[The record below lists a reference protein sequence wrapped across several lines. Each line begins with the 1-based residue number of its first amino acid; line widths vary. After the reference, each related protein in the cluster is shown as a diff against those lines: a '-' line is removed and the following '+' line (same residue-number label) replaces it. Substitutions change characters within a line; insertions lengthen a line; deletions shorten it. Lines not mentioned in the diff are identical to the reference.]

1 MKKTTMQKRTQ
12 IANAVMYYIYR
23 YIDSDINLDTLCQE
37 LKISKFYMHRIFKEE
52 FGKNIY
58 ESIKSIR
65 LQKASNLLI
74 TNHHSTISQIASMC
88 GYSSSTSFIRAFRER
103 FHTTPKQ
110 WRSGAYREYSK
121 NILRIYNQKSFDVEP
136 TILKLPKQHCY
147 YIRHQ
152 GYDRSI
158 KKTWQKLHTW
168 LLCND
173 IEHYTQVGLHHDNPI
188 ITPLSECQYVA
199 GVIVENEVDDTSL
212 PSLTIPQGIYA
223 KFYLEGVYGD
233 VLEFIRWVY
242 HTWLVE
248 SGYETTTTPSFALYH
263 QNHFLS
269 KDEHFSLEY
278 YLPVR
283 FV

>member
-1 MKKTTMQKRTQ
+1 
-12 IANAVMYYIYR
+12 
-23 YIDSDINLDTLCQE
+23 
-37 LKISKFYMHRIFKEE
+37 
-52 FGKNIY
+52 
-58 ESIKSIR
+58 
-65 LQKASNLLI
+65 
-74 TNHHSTISQIASMC
+74 
-88 GYSSSTSFIRAFRER
+88 
-103 FHTTPKQ
+103 
-110 WRSGAYREYSK
+110 
-121 NILRIYNQKSFDVEP
+121 
-136 TILKLPKQHCY
+136 
-147 YIRHQ
+147 
-152 GYDRSI
+152 
-158 KKTWQKLHTW
+158 
-168 LLCND
+168 
-173 IEHYTQVGLHHDNPI
+173 
-188 ITPLSECQYVA
+188 
-199 GVIVENEVDDTSL
+199 VIVENEVDDTSL